1 MKQKNMVRE
10 ARRHPSR
17 IETPPSIE
25 TNLLEPTCLESTILK
40 PTFNTMSFL
49 RKIFGGPAEDQLSP
63 EELAAKE
70 AQQQESN
77 FQTLRDDGVRA
88 MHMGEFPFAQKCFDA
103 ALAIHADDLQTLAYK
118 AEVLFR
124 MGNYADALPVFE
136 QLVAAEPDNVGLHLL
151 LARTFGELGRYDEMR
166 EALNQLPEC
175 ARQQFAALY
184 YAAEADFR
192 RGHALEAIAE
202 ITQALAQQPDSAAAA
217 LLRAQILLSMGQF
230 AEALADTSPLMQT
243 AEPEEDVLLAHAKAQ
258 AGHGDTA
265 EAVQTLEQLRTLN
278 PFHQEAVSLLVA
290 LLTQQ
295 SRWDVALTLC
305 DEVIALQPDFAEA
318 YKLRGGIKYH
328 LKDEAGAADDLKRSL
343 ELDENVAA
351 EVSGEYTNVEN
362 RMNAAYRMNNPY
374 GF

>member
-1 MKQKNMVRE
+1 
-10 ARRHPSR
+10 
-17 IETPPSIE
+17 
-25 TNLLEPTCLESTILK
+25 
-40 PTFNTMSFL
+40 MSFL
-49 RKIFGGPAEDQLSP
+49 RKIFGGPAEEQLSP
-63 EELAAKE
+63 EEQAARE
-70 AQQQESN
+70 AQKQERN

-88 MHMGEFPFAQKCFDA
+88 MHMGEFPFALKCFDA

-136 QLVAAEPDNVGLHLL
+136 QLVAAEPENVDLHLL
-151 LARTFGELGRYDEMR
+151 LARTFGELGQYDEMR
-166 EALNQLPEC
+166 AALDRLPEC
-175 ARQQFAALY
+175 ARQQPATLY
-184 YAAEADFR
+184 YAAEADFH

-202 ITQALAQQPDSAAAA
+202 ITQALAQRPEMAAAS
-217 LLRAQILLSMGQF
+217 LLRAKILLSMGQF
-230 AEALADTSPLMQT
+230 AEALADTTPLMEV
-243 AEPEEDVLLAHAKAQ
+243 AEPEEEVLLAHAKAQ

-278 PFHQEAVSLLVA
+278 PFHQEAVTLLVA

-295 SRWDVALTLC
+295 SRWDVALALC
-305 DEVIALQPDFAEA
+305 DEVIGLQPDFAEA

-328 LKDEAGAADDLKRSL
+328 LKDEAGAGDDLKRSM
-343 ELDENVAA
+343 ELDENVTA

>member
-1 MKQKNMVRE
+1 
-10 ARRHPSR
+10 
-17 IETPPSIE
+17 
-25 TNLLEPTCLESTILK
+25 
-40 PTFNTMSFL
+40 MSFL
-49 RKIFGGPAEDQLSP
+49 RKIFGGPAEEQLSP

-70 AQQQESN
+70 AQQQERN

-362 RMNAAYRMNNPY
+362 RINAAYRMNNPY